1 MHQTR
6 CQESPEAGSVASC
19 GSPSMSSAPM
29 PGQSPSGRPR
39 SPRRG
44 CIVVAASSLR
54 RQTCRTRGSTHTH
67 SVRMDRHAAEPAG
80 VTSQAPAMISP
91 AMGTSAAARRSGLT
105 HWPPATAGHYRASA
119 LLALP
124 VSLAV
129 DAMLIGP
136 ALDQAGRAPR
146 RHRRH
151 PAPHTRCRRSR
162 ASSRS
167 VSRSVSRGHRCLGG
181 SIRAP
186 MPR

>member
-1 MHQTR
+1 M
-6 CQESPEAGSVASC
+6 PER
-19 GSPSMSSAPM
+19 
-29 PGQSPSGRPR
+29 SPSGRPR

-67 SVRMDRHAAEPAG
+67 SVRMDRQTAEPAG
-80 VTSQAPAMISP
+80 VTSQAPAMSSP
-91 AMGTSAAARRSGLT
+91 AMGTSATARRSGLT
-105 HWPPATAGHYRASA
+105 HRLPATARHYRASA

-124 VSLAV
+124 VALAV
-129 DAMLIGP
+129 DAMPIGP
-136 ALDQAGRAPR
+136 ALDQAGHAPR
-146 RHRRH
+146 RRRRH
-151 PAPHTRCRRSR
+151 QAPHTKCRRSR

-167 VSRSVSRGHRCLGG
+167 VSRSVSRGHRCLDE